1 MVCTIMVA
9 EILTTGEAAKILN
22 LSTQRVRQLDA
33 IGVLPSRRTAGG
45 VRIFD
50 RTDVEHLRRQR
61 EVRDK

>member
-22 LSTQRVRQLDA
+22 LSTQRVRQLEASGD
-33 IGVLPSRRTAGG
+33 LSSRRTAGG

-50 RTDVEHLRRQR
+50 RSEVDRLRRQR
-61 EVRDK
+61 ERRDE